1 MLFFDDCPDDVVEMV
16 RIGVQIM
23 DIDVRQNDVIIE
35 YDYMEYDDEALGY
48 CENFSEELGQS
59 IALNRRI
66 YDSDVDMATVIAH
79 ELVHV
84 KQYQDKRLQDGA
96 RPLEIIWKDEVFIFD
111 SNNYHKQPWEAEA
124 YGTQDFWAHKIRN
137 RINDLH

>member
-1 MLFFDDCPDDVVEMV
+1 MTLFFDDCPDDVIEIV
-16 RIGVQIM
+16 RIGRKLM
-23 DIDVRQNDVIIE
+23 DIDVSDNDVIIE

-48 CENFSEELGQS
+48 CTNFSEELGQT

-66 YDSDVDMATVIAH
+66 YDCSVDMATVIAH

-84 KQYQDKRLQDGA
+84 KQYQDKRLADAG
-96 RPLEIIWKDEVFIFD
+96 PLQIVWKGEVFIFD
-111 SNNYHKQPWEAEA
+111 AKNYHKPPWEAEA

-137 RINDLH
+137 RMNDLH

>member
-1 MLFFDDCPDDVVEMV
+1 MLFFDDCNDEITEMV

-23 DIDVRQNDVIIE
+23 DIDVRHNDLIIE

-48 CENFSEELGQS
+48 CENFSEGMGQS

-84 KQYQDKRLQDGA
+84 KQYQDKRLGDAG
-96 RPLEIIWKDEVFIFD
+96 PLQIVWKGEVFIFD
-111 SNNYHKQPWEAEA
+111 ANNYHKQPWEAEA

-137 RINDLH
+137 RMNDLH